1 MRSFGAIAVSFRV
14 AQVHW
19 ADIAPQI
26 GVAEQVLVRV
36 LDESG
41 CTLEIQ
47 LEVTEGWSGG
57 WGRLFQ
63 CPTCRDPARVLSIAS
78 STALCGRC
86 LPRRTK
92 HHAHKNSRAWRYE
105 GVIGD
110 RFIRAVIRR
119 SNVKPATLRR
129 LAQQGAAKTL
139 ARAATTADLANS
151 LVHAIN
157 ESGLLDR

>member
-41 CTLEIQ
+41 CTQEIQ

-92 HHAHKNSRAWRYE
+92 HHAHKNSRAWRD
-105 GVIGD
+105 GGD
-110 RFIRAVIRR
+110 MHDRLIRAVLR
-119 SNVKPATLRR
+119 KPGAKPTALKR
-129 LAQQGAAKTL
+129 LAQEAAAKTL
-139 ARAATTADLANS
+139 GRAAATTNLAGA
-151 LVHAIN
+151 LARAIN
-157 ESGLLDR
+157 ESGLLDQ